1 MTPNSTLNRP
11 SHRRSRR
18 GAGARVRLAV
28 LAALAIGSVGLVQ
41 AQSPSGL
48 GGLAPTGSKGY
59 IGGSFGNTSF
69 DPPCR
74 TGFGCDD
81 SDRGL
86 KLTAGAITNEIW
98 GAEFGLVDFGK
109 ATASGGSQKARA
121 LSLSGTANFEFAPGF
136 IGFAKLGLTYGR
148 TKTSA
153 APFTVSTGSKNS
165 IGPNWGLGLAY
176 QLHPQWSIVGEF
188 EQYRIRFAPGR
199 QTLDLLTIGVRYHF

>member
-1 MTPNSTLNRP
+1 MTPNSTQNR
-11 SHRRSRR
+11 SIDRRTRHASFIPL
-18 GAGARVRLAV
+18 RLAV
-28 LAALAIGSVGLVQ
+28 LSALAIGSVGMAH
-41 AQSPSGL
+41 AQSSGL
-48 GGLAPTGSKGY
+48 GGLGPTGSKGY

-69 DPPCR
+69 DPSCR
-74 TGFGCDD
+74 FGFGCDD

-86 KLTAGAITNEIW
+86 KLTAGAVTNEIW

-136 IGFAKLGLTYGR
+136 TGFAKLGLTYGR

-153 APFTVSTGSKNS
+153 APFTVSTGSKNG

-199 QTLDLLTIGVRYHF
+199 QTLDLLSIGVRYHF